1 MRLILNKF
9 FLTLLLL
16 CAVISSQA
24 VKAQSSEPER
34 YTKVS
39 IKPAHT
45 SVGPSEELDVAIV
58 IDLAPHWHVYWA
70 NPGDSGLP
78 VGITWTMPDGFSA
91 NTISWPVPDKISYDI
106 LSNYGY
112 YDQAVLIQS
121 LKLPDTLPEGVITLS
136 AKVDMLVCNEI
147 CVPESQTI
155 DVRLND
161 PENLSEDNTVLI
173 KKAEEKLP
181 REMKGEFTF
190 GEADG
195 QFIMDFHPED
205 RTLISGMDSN
215 IFEFFPLDWGII
227 NHNEMPVVRLEDGV
241 LNLTHVRGEQK
252 LEGKT
257 QIDGLLVQK
266 GEIGKNIGYAVSL
279 KPGDAVTQRAVINK
293 TGEEA
298 AQASDVV
305 LESSDAQKSVAQDK
319 MTILSALLFA
329 FLGGLVLNLMP
340 CVFPVLSMKALSL
353 VKMAEKDVRIARIH
367 GIAYTVGV
375 ILSFLAIGGALVALK
390 QAGAVIG
397 WGFQLQ
403 NPMVVGALAYL
414 LFALGLNL
422 MGFFEFGTRFANMG
436 GKLTAKSGLTGSFFT
451 GVLATLVATPCTA
464 PFMGAAM
471 GFALVQTP
479 AISLLIFAAL
489 GFGLALPYLLL
500 AYLPPLRK
508 ILPRPGPWMSVFK
521 QLLAFPMFASAIW
534 LVWVVGEQIGVNGIF
549 QVLLGMISIAFAVWL
564 IHLQVLYGKR
574 LWLSIIIGFF
584 VALPFIILPQ
594 RDYVGTG
601 EFKSEEFSQEALNK
615 ALEGDEPVFVEMT
628 AAWCITC
635 KINHA
640 IAINV
645 ESTKK
650 LFSEKKIR
658 YFIGDWT
665 NSKAEITSYLE
676 AFNRNGVP
684 LYIYY
689 GPREKHSGKR
699 PDPKILPQVLTPSIV
714 EQELR
719 D

>member
-1 MRLILNKF
+1 
-9 FLTLLLL
+9 
-16 CAVISSQA
+16 
-24 VKAQSSEPER
+24 
-34 YTKVS
+34 
-39 IKPAHT
+39 
-45 SVGPSEELDVAIV
+45 
-58 IDLAPHWHVYWA
+58 
-70 NPGDSGLP
+70 
-78 VGITWTMPDGFSA
+78 
-91 NTISWPVPDKISYDI
+91 
-106 LSNYGY
+106 
-112 YDQAVLIQS
+112 
-121 LKLPDTLPEGVITLS
+121 
-136 AKVDMLVCNEI
+136 
-147 CVPESQTI
+147 
-155 DVRLND
+155 
-161 PENLSEDNTVLI
+161 
-173 KKAEEKLP
+173 
-181 REMKGEFTF
+181 
-190 GEADG
+190 
-195 QFIMDFHPED
+195 
-205 RTLISGMDSN
+205 
-215 IFEFFPLDWGII
+215 
-227 NHNEMPVVRLEDGV
+227 
-241 LNLTHVRGEQK
+241 
-252 LEGKT
+252 
-257 QIDGLLVQK
+257 
-266 GEIGKNIGYAVSL
+266 
-279 KPGDAVTQRAVINK
+279 
-293 TGEEA
+293 
-298 AQASDVV
+298 
-305 LESSDAQKSVAQDK
+305 
-319 MTILSALLFA
+319 
-329 FLGGLVLNLMP
+329 
-340 CVFPVLSMKALSL
+340 
-353 VKMAEKDVRIARIH
+353 
-367 GIAYTVGV
+367 
-375 ILSFLAIGGALVALK
+375 
-390 QAGAVIG
+390 
-397 WGFQLQ
+397 
-403 NPMVVGALAYL
+403 MVVGALAYL